1 MGIGSRSIV
10 LQRRLEIADRIR
22 RHGSMRVET
31 LSAELGVSAVTIRG
45 DLSYLEEQGL
55 ILRTNGRARPAAPDR
70 PAPERPRAS
79 AATLRPLLLD
89 AAALAAEAR
98 SLLVGPGPVPAQLLP
113 FLPPDPHRSV
123 ILCSLEALPVATTCL
138 DGPLHLLGGRV
149 LGDGVG
155 LDGPEAVQALS
166 FYRPDLFVLFGT
178 GVAGQRL
185 LIPHEPPGTLHLAAL
200 RQAARTM
207 ALLLP
212 QGRSRPDRSAGLDL
226 DALDH
231 LLLPADMPPASLR
244 ELARQLEPL
253 GFGRDQAAYGSIHFR
268 KLDEAPLPGSG
279 RPQGEARNPSP

>member
-123 ILCSLEALPVATTCL
+123 ILCGLDGLPVATTCL

-200 RQAARTM
+200 RQAARTI
-207 ALLLP
+207 A
-212 QGRSRPDRSAGLDL
+212 
-226 DALDH
+226 

-253 GFGRDQAAYGSIHFR
+253 GFGRDQAAHGSIHFR